1 MKKKI
6 VKFINNLF
14 NRPIVKFVSYILLV
28 FLIFTI
34 YGVFDNTENSID
46 IIIQKITSIVSSE
59 ETLSV
64 FLAGIISIG
73 IARFIK
79 NCNSYLEESFK
90 IDDDHHAIIG
100 KYNGHAK
107 KTENLVE
114 NQLDSVGTFM
124 RMTHT
129 GAFNKKELKN
139 KEKDKFSK
147 KYKSIEQ
154 DIKNF
159 ENGYL
164 FLPTINVFANIDGK
178 TNIVFEDYR
187 DMYLLPDYVIS
198 NAERLLAAHKNSN
211 TTNNN
216 TIRLFDVSYDNKTL
230 KLHTQRSTYYHMLL
244 TNRCMDYSFH
254 EGLTIRSLYEYNNTI
269 SLLKDSKLG
278 NQIGINGLI
287 LSSDGYVLI
296 EKRDHSKTTWKNK
309 FAQSI
314 SLALKESDLKLTETR
329 TIGGTPDNANDNFS
343 RIIRKTVKDNF
354 GLLPE
359 DYETF
364 EVAENFLGLARDL
377 LEGGKP
383 NLYFFITTNYTAE
396 VLAKKL
402 RDNAASVDPEMAL
415 RSSKLKSDYYLVPF
429 DDIRISYNYSLKIN
443 RKNVYRIHR
452 RVYPRT
458 SRIKSILYEFKH
470 TLAEKFTPYL
480 IRECGEALLVTL
492 SYLELCRPRIQA
504 INYKEK
510 IGK

>member
-178 TNIVFEDYR
+178 TNIV
-187 DMYLLPDYVIS
+187 LC
-198 NAERLLAAHKNSN
+198 RLRQRHVSAA
-211 TTNNN
+211 
-216 TIRLFDVSYDNKTL
+216 IP
-230 KLHTQRSTYYHMLL
+230 
-244 TNRCMDYSFH
+244 
-254 EGLTIRSLYEYNNTI
+254 
-269 SLLKDSKLG
+269 
-278 NQIGINGLI
+278 NGQ
-287 LSSDGYVLI
+287 
-296 EKRDHSKTTWKNK
+296 
-309 FAQSI
+309 AQ
-314 SLALKESDLKLTETR
+314 A
-329 TIGGTPDNANDNFS
+329 
-343 RIIRKTVKDNF
+343 
-354 GLLPE
+354 GLL
-359 DYETF
+359 YLRQLQETH
-364 EVAENFLGLARDL
+364 
-377 LEGGKP
+377 P
-383 NLYFFITTNYTAE
+383 
-396 VLAKKL
+396 
-402 RDNAASVDPEMAL
+402 
-415 RSSKLKSDYYLVPF
+415 
-429 DDIRISYNYSLKIN
+429 
-443 RKNVYRIHR
+443 
-452 RVYPRT
+452 
-458 SRIKSILYEFKH
+458 
-470 TLAEKFTPYL
+470 
-480 IRECGEALLVTL
+480 
-492 SYLELCRPRIQA
+492 
-504 INYKEK
+504 
-510 IGK
+510 